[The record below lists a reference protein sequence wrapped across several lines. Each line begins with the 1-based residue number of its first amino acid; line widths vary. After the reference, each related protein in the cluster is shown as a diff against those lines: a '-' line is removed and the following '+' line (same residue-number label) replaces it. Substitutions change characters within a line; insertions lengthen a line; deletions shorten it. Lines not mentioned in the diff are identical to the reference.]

1 MSLFGDSPREP
12 DGPRPAGF
20 SPEFVGVAERLT
32 ERVRLGTS
40 SWAFPGWAGLVYADA
55 ESPATLS
62 SQGLRAYAQHPLLRA
77 VGVDRGFYAPV
88 PSDTLRE
95 YAAQVPEDFRFLLK
109 AYQALTRPVLDDG
122 PSRYFLDA
130 AYARDVVVAPSI
142 ESMGARLGVVLFQ
155 FSPMSPRQ
163 IKDLGGVERL
173 TDRVESFLTDVNA
186 SGRVAIEVRSP
197 ELLSPRWRAMLA
209 RTRTAHGY
217 VLHPTM
223 PPPSRQA
230 AMLAPEE
237 DHPEHALAREQG
249 QVVVRWM
256 LHASEQYEHARER
269 YAPFTAIVDDDPGSR
284 GACVD
289 LLLAAI
295 ESSVRILT
303 IINNKAEGSAPL
315 SVFGL
320 ARLAAAKLAAR

>member
-1 MSLFGDSPREP
+1 MSLFGEAPREP

-20 SPEFVGVAERLT
+20 SPELVGVAERLT
-32 ERVRLGTS
+32 EQVRLGTS
-40 SWAFPGWAGLVYADA
+40 SWAFPGWAGLVYAEA
-55 ESPATLS
+55 ESPGTLS

-88 PSDTLRE
+88 PEPALRE
-95 YAAQVPEDFRFLLK
+95 YASQVSTDFRFLLK
-109 AYQALTRPVLDDG
+109 AHQALTRPVLDDG

-130 AYARDVVVAPSI
+130 SYARDVVVGPAL
-142 ESMGARLGVVLFQ
+142 EAMHERLGVVLFQ
-155 FSPMSPRQ
+155 FSPMSARQ
-163 IKDLGGVERL
+163 IKDLGGVERF
-173 TDRVESFLTDVNA
+173 TERVGAFLAMVNA
-186 SGRVAIEVRSP
+186 PGRVAVEVRSP
-197 ELLSPRWRAMLA
+197 ELLTPRWRVMLA
-209 RTRTAHGY
+209 RCGAAHGY
-217 VLHPTM
+217 VLHPAM
-223 PPPSRQA
+223 PPPARQA

-237 DHPEHALAREQG
+237 DHPERVLAREQG
-249 QVVVRWM
+249 QVVARWM
-256 LHASEQYEHARER
+256 LHAAEQYEHARER

-295 ESSVRILT
+295 ESRVRIMT

-320 ARLAAAKLAAR
+320 ARLAAARLGAR